1 MSEQDKQDLPRTL
14 KGNICRCTGYRSI
27 DDAVHG
33 RINVEEG
40 HQGVGHSTGALA
52 GPAVVTGTVRYTM
65 DIDPADLPAPLLYA
79 VIVRSPHPHARILNV
94 RTDRAMD
101 EPAVIRVFTHLDA
114 PALRFSSGQHE
125 LVADD
130 PYDTRVL
137 DDVVRFIGQ
146 RVALVVAT
154 SARAAQRGA
163 ALIDVDY
170 GLLRGVS
177 SWHQACSAS
186 DQGRRP
192 GDSHPAGWAVATATP
207 MSGWPRQ
214 LVSVG

>member
-1 MSEQDKQDLPRTL
+1 MIQ
-14 KGNICRCTGYRSI
+14 
-27 DDAVHG
+27 
-33 RINVEEG
+33 
-40 HQGVGHSTGALA
+40 
-52 GPAVVTGTVRYTM
+52 
-65 DIDPADLPAPLLYA
+65 
-79 VIVRSPHPHARILNV
+79 
-94 RTDRAMD
+94 
-101 EPAVIRVFTHLDA
+101 VFTHLDA

-146 RVALVVAT
+146 RVALVAAT

-186 DQGRRP
+186 DQGDGPAILIRQGGPRP
-192 GDSHPAGWAVATATP
+192 QV
-207 MSGWPRQ
+207 
-214 LVSVG
+214 LL